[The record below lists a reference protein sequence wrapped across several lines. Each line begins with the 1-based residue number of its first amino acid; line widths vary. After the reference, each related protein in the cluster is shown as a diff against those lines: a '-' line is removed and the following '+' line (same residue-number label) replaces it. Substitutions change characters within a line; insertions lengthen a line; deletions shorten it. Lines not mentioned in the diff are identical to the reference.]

1 VGSASIVVFAVSTK
15 SVRRDAAYIPVMSTE
30 QTVKDL
36 YAAFQRGDVA
46 GIVALVADD
55 VDWRN
60 DRVASKECP
69 WNADFSGKAKL
80 PGFFK
85 AVAEHLNI
93 SVFDVQSIVASGPSV
108 AVYLRIEST
117 LAKNGRP
124 LKNDS
129 VHFWTFNER
138 GQVSRYRH
146 FNDTA
151 AELAAWR
158 A

>member
-1 VGSASIVVFAVSTK
+1 
-15 SVRRDAAYIPVMSTE
+15 MSNE

-36 YAAFQRGDVA
+36 YAAFQRADVA
-46 GIVALVADD
+46 AIVASVADD

-60 DRVASKECP
+60 DRVESRECP
-69 WNADFSGKAKL
+69 WNGNFSGKANL

-85 AVAEHLNI
+85 VVGEHLDI
-93 SVFDVQSIVASGPSV
+93 SVFDVQTIAASGSCV
-108 AVYLRIEST
+108 AAYLRIEST
-117 LAKNGRP
+117 LKKNSRQ
-124 LKNDS
+124 LKNDA
-129 VHFWTFNER
+129 VHFWTFNDR
-138 GQVSRYRH
+138 GQIARYRH

>member
-1 VGSASIVVFAVSTK
+1 
-15 SVRRDAAYIPVMSTE
+15 MNHE
-30 QTVKDL
+30 QTVKDV

-46 GIVALVADD
+46 SILAKLADD

-60 DRVASKECP
+60 DRVASSECP
-69 WNADFSGKAKL
+69 WNGNFSGKANV

-85 AVAEHLNI
+85 AVADHLKI
-93 SVFDVQSIVASGPSV
+93 SVFDVRKIAASGTVV

-117 LAKNGRP
+117 LARNGREV
-124 LKNDS
+124 KNDA
-129 VHFWTFNER
+129 VHFWTFNDR
-138 GQVSRYRH
+138 GQIAQYRH

-158 A
+158 S